1 MGPYIDD
8 NKLVITRAK
17 TFNFHFHLAGNVDKN
32 LRHEIDFIIKQNGFL
47 AEQKIK
53 SEIDQLLYKCKQV
66 NEFNE
71 YRELYKIM
79 NHINLF
85 LACHKE

>member
-8 NKLVITRAK
+8 NKLVITRPK
-17 TFNFHFHLAGNVDKN
+17 TFNFYFYLAGNVDKN

-53 SEIDQLLYKCKQV
+53 NEIDQLLYKYKQV
-66 NEFNE
+66 
-71 YRELYKIM
+71 YKY
-79 NHINLF
+79 
-85 LACHKE
+85 KYKRV